1 MTQSGEPQNSKYN
14 VVCFG
19 FMPWGNMWK
28 RNQSMM
34 AEMAKLD
41 FVQNLVFVNP
51 LISLRNLF
59 KEQSNPVYGEGVVR
73 SIFPQTISSKI
84 KVYTPVTWIPF
95 KRYSSILMTIE
106 DRITLTVIRLLN
118 RQRPYILFLNCPN
131 FSSNLI
137 VDELSKGA
145 SLTLFD
151 FSDDF
156 SELGYDVATRETF
169 RENSLKYAKKADVV
183 LTVNEHIKRKYS
195 AVNDNIHI
203 VRNATNYKNF
213 DRSRFEPI
221 EKLEV
226 LKKSGKPI
234 IGYSGIANLGRIDS
248 TLLDYL
254 IGNRPHWE
262 FVFVGPA
269 HERFVEKYMSWGNV
283 HIFPPVGYQD
293 LPNYMQYF
301 DVAIVPFKQ
310 NENTKGNDLLKLHDY
325 LAMGKA
331 VVSTEIGGSGD
342 LRGVVR
348 IVGTSFEFLM
358 AIEDELNK
366 NDRKDIVRRKASAQ
380 KNSWQNRI
388 KELEELV
395 EKNLGLGV
403 QGKKYLN
410 KFTPPNLGN

>member
-41 FVQNLVFVNP
+41 FVQNLIFVNP

-59 KEQSNPVYGEGVVR
+59 KEPSNPVYGEGVVR

-169 RENSLKYAKKADVV
+169 RENSLKYATKADVV

-203 VRNATNYKNF
+203 VRNATNYENF

-269 HERFVEKYMSWGNV
+269 HERFVEKYMRWGNV

>member
-41 FVQNLVFVNP
+41 FVQNLIFVNP

-59 KEQSNPVYGEGVVR
+59 KEPSNPVYGEGVVR

-169 RENSLKYAKKADVV
+169 RENSLKYATKADVV

-195 AVNDNIHI
+195 AVNDNIHV
-203 VRNATNYKNF
+203 VRNATNYENF
-213 DRSRFEPI
+213 DRFRFEPV

-269 HERFVEKYMSWGNV
+269 HERFVEKYMRWGNV

>member
-203 VRNATNYKNF
+203 VRNATNYENF

-269 HERFVEKYMSWGNV
+269 HERFVEKYMRWGNV

-348 IVGTSFEFLM
+348 IVGSSFEFLM

-366 NDRKDIVRRKASAQ
+366 NDSKDIVRRKASAQ

>member
-1 MTQSGEPQNSKYN
+1 
-14 VVCFG
+14 
-19 FMPWGNMWK
+19 
-28 RNQSMM
+28 MM

-59 KEQSNPVYGEGVVR
+59 KEPSNPVYGEGVVR

-195 AVNDNIHI
+195 AVNDNIHV
-203 VRNATNYKNF
+203 VRNATNYENF
-213 DRSRFEPI
+213 DRFRFEPV

-269 HERFVEKYMSWGNV
+269 HERFVEKYMRWGNV

-348 IVGTSFEFLM
+348 IVGSSFEFLM

-366 NDRKDIVRRKASAQ
+366 NDSKDIVRRKASAQ

-403 QGKKYLN
+403 QDKKYLN

>member
-41 FVQNLVFVNP
+41 FVQNLIFVNP

-59 KEQSNPVYGEGVVR
+59 KEPSNPVYGEGVVR

-169 RENSLKYAKKADVV
+169 RENSLKYATKADVV
-183 LTVNEHIKRKYS
+183 LTVNEHIKLKYS
-195 AVNDNIHI
+195 AVNDNIHV
-203 VRNATNYKNF
+203 VRNATNYENF
-213 DRSRFEPI
+213 DRFRFEPV

-234 IGYSGIANLGRIDS
+234 IGYSGIANLSRID
-248 TLLDYL
+248 TTILDYL
-254 IGNRPHWE
+254 IHQKPNWE
-262 FVFVGPA
+262 FVFVGPSQPNFI
-269 HERFVEKYMSWGNV
+269 ERYSLLGNV
-283 HIFPPVGYQD
+283 KILGSVKYTE
-293 LPNYMQYF
+293 LPNLISYF
-301 DVAIVPFKQ
+301 DVAIIPFLI
-310 NENTKGNDLLKLHDY
+310 NEHTKGNDLLKLYDY
-325 LAMGKA
+325 LSLGKP
-331 VVSTEIGGSGD
+331 VVSTRIGGAEDLKEVVKLADTPSG
-342 LRGVVR
+342 
-348 IVGTSFEFLM
+348 FLSE
-358 AIEDELNK
+358 IDCVLQ
-366 NDRKDIVRRKASAQ
+366 S
-380 KNSWQNRI
+380 KNSRQVESRKQVAKANSWPNRI
-388 KELEELV
+388 GQV
-395 EKNLGLGV
+395 ESLIFIGL
-403 QGKKYLN
+403 QRRAMS
-410 KFTPPNLGN
+410 